1 MILSGLKTL
10 EECTCH
16 NIAKGLDLIPSGTI
30 PPNPSE
36 LLGSLAMDRLLEEV
50 SKQYDYIFIDMPP
63 LGVVTDALILSSKV
77 AGIALVCRQK
87 QTTYEELR
95 AAIESIDNV
104 DGHFLGVIITGVRRD
119 LNSYGRYSKYRY
131 YKYYNYSYTSA
142 SPTET
147 D

>member
-1 MILSGLKTL
+1 
-10 EECTCH
+10 
-16 NIAKGLDLIPSGTI
+16 
-30 PPNPSE
+30 
-36 LLGSLAMDRLLEEV
+36 
-50 SKQYDYIFIDMPP
+50 
-63 LGVVTDALILSSKV
+63 
-77 AGIALVCRQK
+77 VCRQK